1 MRNWAGVN
9 GTVFDT
15 RRLAKR
21 LPKLSDPW
29 VMGNR
34 PGLRVIELPNTFVR
48 VRVAGEGDQTIVF
61 ACDPPNVVEQY
72 DEVIAK
78 LGTRYRV
85 VCIEQPGFGFSF
97 PKAGF
102 GFTLA
107 EYTDTLIA
115 LLEELDLAPYSLA
128 FPCFSTYYAIAV
140 AHRRPDLIRKL
151 ILMQAT
157 SWPEQKQWL
166 QFTATFFVFATTGIP
181 IVGGRLA
188 RIPYIGQ
195 AINAAIEPTFS
206 EKTFGAVVYRSQD
219 RPELLEKF
227 LTAGRDAFT
236 RGACNCLTSMAQRYF
251 SGDDEGFPKP
261 EQPALILFAN
271 RDLSHDNSH
280 VLPKLRKTTGLPKFL
295 AKLLVPEAHTDPQ
308 GLMKYV
314 PHAQFGEID
323 KTGHHL
329 ELESPDQVCGAIGEF
344 VGSP

>member
-1 MRNWAGVN
+1 MIGPR
-9 GTVFDT
+9 FDT
-15 RRLAKR
+15 TRLAKR
-21 LPKLSDPW
+21 LPNLIDPW
-29 VMGNR
+29 VTGNR
-34 PGLRVIELPNTFVR
+34 PGLRIIDLPNTFVR
-48 VRVAGEGDQTIVF
+48 VRIAGEGGQTIVF

-72 DEVIAK
+72 DEIIEW
-78 LGTRYRV
+78 LGPKYRV
-85 VCIEQPGFGFSF
+85 VCFEQPGFGFSF

-115 LLEELDLAPYSLA
+115 LLEELNLAPYSLA
-128 FPCFSTYYAIAV
+128 FPCFSTYYAIAA
-140 AHRRPDLIRKL
+140 AHRRPDLVRRL

-157 SWPEQKQWL
+157 SWPEQKKWIE
-166 QFTATFFVFATTGIP
+166 FTATFFVFATTGIP
-181 IVGGRLA
+181 IIGSRLA
-188 RIPYIGQ
+188 RIPYLGQ
-195 AINAAIEPTFS
+195 AINAAIEPSFS
-206 EKTFGAVVYRSQD
+206 EKTFGAVVYRAND
-219 RPELLEKF
+219 RPELLQKF
-227 LTAGRDAFT
+227 LDAGRDAFT
-236 RGACNCLTSMAQRYF
+236 RGACNCLASMAQRYF

-271 RDLSHDNSH
+271 RDLSHDNTH
-280 VLPKLRKTTGLPKFL
+280 VLPKLRKTTGLPKSL

-344 VGSP
+344 VGG